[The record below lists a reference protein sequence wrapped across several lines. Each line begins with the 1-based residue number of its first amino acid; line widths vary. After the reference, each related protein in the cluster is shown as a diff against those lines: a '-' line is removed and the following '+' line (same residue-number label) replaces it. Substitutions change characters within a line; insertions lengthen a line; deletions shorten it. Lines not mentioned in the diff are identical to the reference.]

1 MQTNQPNF
9 WSIITSRIFFTIAL
23 IATVALVFGIIK
35 SAIRKAEVSKQIQGL
50 RSDIRSLE
58 SRNEQLAR
66 LIDYFKTDEFKE
78 REARLRLGLQ
88 KPGEQVTIIP
98 GVEDNKNEP
107 APVNIQEN
115 RPNWRKWFDYFFN

>member
-1 MQTNQPNF
+1 M
-9 WSIITSRIFFTIAL
+9 
-23 IATVALVFGIIK
+23 FGIIK

-88 KPGEQVTIIP
+88 KPGS
-98 GVEDNKNEP
+98 
-107 APVNIQEN
+107 
-115 RPNWRKWFDYFFN
+115 R